1 MRIFFVCM
9 KCWFM
14 ALLAVQLVFPAVSS
28 ADESFGLKGDRLNM
42 TLSDF
47 KDKHADAICS
57 DESEASSLSP
67 SVLHIGL
74 INCRA
79 IPPHVKRRGV
89 KETVANVPATIT
101 YYFIST
107 DMEKFD
113 TYLLRK
119 IVASFDQLGY
129 SRVRGAMGEKYGPA
143 DTIERKRIQNM
154 MGVSVKSEKRIWN
167 KGDSQIRLV
176 EHVDRLN
183 RSALIFLELG
193 LESIFHQRKSS
204 AGSQDTEDL

>member
-1 MRIFFVCM
+1 
-9 KCWFM
+9 
-14 ALLAVQLVFPAVSS
+14 
-28 ADESFGLKGDRLNM
+28 M
-42 TLSDF
+42 TLSEF
-47 KDKHADAICS
+47 KDRHADAICS

-67 SVLHIGL
+67 SVPNIGL

-107 DMEKFD
+107 DMDKFN
-113 TYLLRK
+113 TYRLRK
-119 IVASFDQLGY
+119 IEASFDHAGY
-129 SRVRGAMGEKYGPA
+129 ARVHGAMDKKYGPA
-143 DTIERKRIQNM
+143 DSIERKRIQNM
-154 MGVSVKSEKRIWN
+154 RGVYVKSENRIWN

-183 RSALIFLELG
+183 RSSLVFLELG

-204 AGSQDTEDL
+204 ARSQGTEDL

>member
-1 MRIFFVCM
+1 
-9 KCWFM
+9 M
-14 ALLAVQLVFPAVSS
+14 ALLAVQLVFPALSS
-28 ADESFGLKGDRLNM
+28 ADDSFGLKGDRLNM
-42 TLSDF
+42 TLSAF
-47 KDKHADAICS
+47 KERHDDAICS
-57 DESEASSLSP
+57 DESEVSSLSP
-67 SVLHIGL
+67 SVRNIGL

-113 TYLLRK
+113 IHLLRK
-119 IVASFDQLGY
+119 IEASFDHAGY
-129 SRVRGAMGEKYGPA
+129 ARVREAMGEKYGPA
-143 DTIERKRIQNM
+143 DSVEHKRIQNM
-154 MGVSVKSEKRIWN
+154 RGVSVKSEDCIWN
-167 KGDSQIRLV
+167 KGDSQIRIV

-193 LESIFHQRKSS
+193 LDNIFHQRKSS
-204 AGSQDTEDL
+204 AGSQDIEDL